1 MFDVLSEIWAND
13 VYRKLILSAIVLLAS
28 FGLRRLLYLLV
39 VTRLPSDS
47 QHVYTIR
54 KVTHYLVNTLAALL
68 IFGIWVQHVG
78 DLSVALGILGAGLA
92 FALQEIIGSIAGWVT
107 IITGQP
113 FTIGDRVET
122 GGIRGDVVDIGLL
135 RTKLMEIGNWLGGDH
150 NTGRIVTVSNAFI
163 FKEPLFNY
171 SRHLKYI
178 WDEASV
184 PVTYES
190 DWRRAIQIMIDAVQ
204 QHPLYQELLP
214 KAQEQRRRTR
224 REYAIKITPLEPRV
238 FVRLTD
244 NWIELGL
251 VYPVDTDSRRT
262 FRSEIS
268 QQTLAGFAAAG
279 ITVASQTMAIVQFPP
294 TVLTKLSPDRPGS
307 DKEPRA
313 NGPTLTEAEGKN
325 EIWLTCD

>member
-1 MFDVLSEIWAND
+1 MLDILSEIWAND
-13 VYRKLILSAIVLLAS
+13 VYRKLILSAAVLLVSIVL
-28 FGLRRLLYLLV
+28 GRLLTLLV
-39 VTRLPSDS
+39 VARLPDESPL
-47 QHVYTIR
+47 VYTAR
-54 KVTHYLVNTLAALL
+54 RVTNYLVTILAVLL
-68 IFGIWVQHVG
+68 IFGIWVQRAG
-78 DLSVALGILGAGLA
+78 DLSVALGILAAGLA
-92 FALQEIIGSIAGWVT
+92 FALQEVIGSIAGWVT
-107 IITGQP
+107 IVTGQP
-113 FTIGDRVET
+113 FTIGDRIET

-171 SRHLKYI
+171 SRHLHYI
-178 WDEASV
+178 WDEV
-184 PVTYES
+184 TLPVTYES
-190 DWRRAIQIMIDAVQ
+190 DWQRATRIMIDAVQ

-224 REYAIKITPLEPRV
+224 REFAIKITPLEPRV

-268 QQTLAGFAAAG
+268 QRILTEFAAAG
-279 ITVASQTMAIVQFPP
+279 ISIASQTVAIVQFPSTGATGP
-294 TVLTKLSPDRPGS
+294 S
-307 DKEPRA
+307 
-313 NGPTLTEAEGKN
+313 PTLTDK
-325 EIWLTCD
+325 DV